1 MMQQGGVS
9 KATKTLNLSEEKGNI
24 WILVEGDRWSN
35 KSPAIGL
42 PRIMGCCMMSLRGV
56 QVGNSEWD
64 VSRTDVPMLD
74 EQMQCLFMTPFPT
87 LGKNS
92 VSKHHISQPLF
103 SHKNHLDFSVG

>member
-1 MMQQGGVS
+1 MQQGGVS

-42 PRIMGCCMMSLRGV
+42 PHHCIMGCCMMSLRGV

-64 VSRTDVPMLD
+64 VSRFLV
-74 EQMQCLFMTPFPT
+74 
-87 LGKNS
+87 K
-92 VSKHHISQPLF
+92 
-103 SHKNHLDFSVG
+103 